1 MRTNKHIP
9 GIAIWLAGVL
19 AGSVAHA
26 QAEQKP
32 EAAAAAAPVAAAP
45 VASAPGEAAKP
56 EVAKPDAAKPDT
68 AKPGDKAA
76 AAAPSSVKVERTAA
90 GKKLFR
96 ITEGLLVE
104 GQMQKPNAF
113 YVLQRAAIDYDWEAL
128 DESFLP
134 RIRQA
139 TLRPP
144 F

>member
-9 GIAIWLAGVL
+9 GIALWLVGVL
-19 AGSVAHA
+19 SGPVAHA
-26 QAEQKP
+26 QGEQKP
-32 EAAAAAAPVAAAP
+32 EAAAPAAAAPAAAAP
-45 VASAPGEAAKP
+45 AEPAKPEAAKP
-56 EVAKPDAAKPDT
+56 EAAKPT
-68 AKPGDKAA
+68 DKAA

>member
-9 GIAIWLAGVL
+9 GIALCLAGVF
-19 AGSVAHA
+19 AAPVARA
-26 QAEQKP
+26 QGEQQP
-32 EAAAAAAPVAAAP
+32 APAAAAAAAPAAA
-45 VASAPGEAAKP
+45 ASAEPAKPDAAKT
-56 EVAKPDAAKPDT
+56 EAAKPDAAKP
-68 AKPGDKAA
+68 ADKAA

>member
-32 EAAAAAAPVAAAP
+32 EAAAAAAPVA
-45 VASAPGEAAKP
+45 SAPGEAAKP

-68 AKPGDKAA
+68 AKPVDKAA